1 MAEDESIEKNKWTR
15 ARRQG
20 AKIRAAGESLEVTGF
35 DEDEGLRIC
44 YQKKIKTHELVVFHQ
59 NSIKI

>member
-1 MAEDESIEKNKWTR
+1 LAEDESIEKNKWTR

-35 DEDEGLRIC
+35 DEGLRIC